1 MGKNMKKRKDEI
13 FIIQKPTIQLQKH
26 SCTRLQLTAANIFED
41 SYQVQSK
48 FSHNEAV
55 CDLVFNTRNGSSKQQ
70 NSTLDREKRCCRLR
84 GTPDNQQTISQIKL
98 MTSIS
103 FTKRKSWSMQDCH
116 PTSHKKLPSLLFMA
130 NAMVQKYHEG
140 IR

>member
-1 MGKNMKKRKDEI
+1 MKI
-13 FIIQKPTIQLQKH
+13 FIIQKPAIQLQKH
-26 SCTRLQLTAANIFED
+26 SCKRLQLTTANIFED
-41 SYQVQSK
+41 SYKVPSK

-55 CDLVFNTRNGSSKQQ
+55 SDLVLNTRNSSSKQQ

-103 FTKRKSWSMQDCH
+103 FTKRKSWSMQDCQ
-116 PTSHKKLPSLLFMA
+116 PTNHKKLPSLLFMA
-130 NAMVQKYHEG
+130 YAMVQKYHEG

>member
-26 SCTRLQLTAANIFED
+26 SCTRLQLTTANIFED

-55 CDLVFNTRNGSSKQQ
+55 SDLVLNTRNGSSKQQ